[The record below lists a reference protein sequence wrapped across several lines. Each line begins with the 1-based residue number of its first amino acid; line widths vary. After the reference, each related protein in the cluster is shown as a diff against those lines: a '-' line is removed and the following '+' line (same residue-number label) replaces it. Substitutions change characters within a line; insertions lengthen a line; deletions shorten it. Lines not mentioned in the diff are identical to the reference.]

1 MMRLTIR
8 DVRKMKNNGK
18 PIVMLT
24 AYDATSARLAE
35 LSHVPMIL
43 VGDTLGMVV
52 QGHDSTIP
60 VKLEHMIYH
69 CSIVVRV
76 TKKPL
81 IVGDLPFMTYSISPE
96 QALENAG
103 RLMQDGGV
111 SCVKLEG
118 GEHMATTVK
127 RIVDSGIPVMG
138 HIGLTPQSVN
148 QFGGFRVQGKQL
160 DSARQLIHDAR
171 AIQEAGA
178 FSIVL
183 ELVPSRLAKLITKIL
198 DIPTIG
204 IGAGVHCDGQVQVFH
219 DILALFDDFI
229 PRHTKRYTNI
239 GDMMQSA
246 IGQYRDEVENHQF
259 PTSDNSFSMD
269 DDVIGTLQK
278 EFGI

>member
-1 MMRLTIR
+1 MRLTIR
-8 DVRKMKNNGK
+8 DVRKMKNNGN
-18 PIVMLT
+18 PLVMLT

-35 LSHVPMIL
+35 KAGVPMIL

-69 CSIVVRV
+69 CSIVARV
-76 TKKPL
+76 TQKPL

-103 RLMQDGGV
+103 HLMQDGGV

-118 GEHMATTVK
+118 GEHMAPTVD
-127 RIVDSGIPVMG
+127 RIVHSGIPVMG

-160 DSARQLIHDAR
+160 DSARQLIRDALM
-171 AIQEAGA
+171 IQDAGA

-183 ELVPSRLAKLITKIL
+183 ELVPSRLAKLISELL

-219 DILALFDDFI
+219 DILALFEDFI
-229 PRHTKRYTNI
+229 PRHTKRYSHI
-239 GDMMQSA
+239 GDMIQSA
-246 IGQYRDEVENHQF
+246 LTTYRTEVEERAF
-259 PTSDNSFSMD
+259 PTKENGFSMD
-269 DDVIGTLQK
+269 DVVIETLYK
-278 EFGI
+278 EFGK

>member
-1 MMRLTIR
+1 MRLTIR
-8 DVRKMKNNGK
+8 DVRKMKNNGN
-18 PIVMLT
+18 PLVMLT

-35 LSHVPMIL
+35 KASVPILL

-52 QGHDSTIP
+52 QGHESTIP

-69 CSIVVRV
+69 CSIVARV
-76 TKKPL
+76 TEKPL

-103 RLMQDGGV
+103 RLMQDGAV

-118 GEHMATTVK
+118 GEHMAPTVQ
-127 RIVDSGIPVMG
+127 RIVESGIPVMG

-148 QFGGFRVQGKQL
+148 QFGGFRVQGKQVE
-160 DSARQLIHDAR
+160 SARQLIQDALQ
-171 AIQEAGA
+171 IQEAGA

-183 ELVPSRLAKLITKIL
+183 ELVPSRLAKLITELL

-219 DILALFDDFI
+219 DILALFDDFV
-229 PRHTKRYTNI
+229 PRHTKRYIQI
-239 GDMMQSA
+239 GEMMLSA
-246 IGQYRDEVENHQF
+246 ISDYRHEVEAREF
-259 PTSDNSFSMD
+259 PTKDNSFSIE
-269 DDVIGTLQK
+269 DDVIETLKK
-278 EFGI
+278 EFAT

>member
-1 MMRLTIR
+1 MRLTIR
-8 DVRKMKNNGK
+8 DVRTMKNKGK
-18 PIVMLT
+18 PLVMLT
-24 AYDATSARLAE
+24 AYDATSARIAE
-35 LSHVPMIL
+35 MCDVPMIL

-60 VKLEHMIYH
+60 VTLAHMIYH
-69 CSIVVRV
+69 SAIVVRV
-76 TKKPL
+76 TQKPL

-118 GEHMATTVK
+118 GAHMASTVK
-127 RIVDSGIPVMG
+127 RIVESGIPVMG

-160 DSARQLIHDAR
+160 ESARQLIRDAQ

-229 PRHTKRYTNI
+229 PRHTKRYLNV
-239 GDMMQSA
+239 GDMMRSA
-246 IGQYRDEVENHQF
+246 INDYRVEVENREF
-259 PTSDNSFSMD
+259 PTVDNSFSME
-269 DDVIGTLQK
+269 DDVIETLQK
-278 EFGI
+278 EFST

>member
-1 MMRLTIR
+1 MRLTIR

-18 PIVMLT
+18 PLVMLT

-35 LSHVPMIL
+35 LSEVPMIL

-60 VKLEHMIYH
+60 VRLEHMIYH
-69 CSIVVRV
+69 CAIVVRV
-76 TKKPL
+76 TTKPL

-118 GEHMATTVK
+118 GERMAPTVK

-160 DSARQLIHDAR
+160 DSARQLIQDAKM
-171 AIQEAGA
+171 IQAAGA
-178 FSIVL
+178 FAVVL
-183 ELVPSRLAKLITKIL
+183 ELVPSRLAKLITQIL

-239 GDMMQSA
+239 GDMMRQA
-246 IGQYRDEVENHQF
+246 ITEYRTEVENHQF
-259 PTSDNSFSMD
+259 PTDANSFTMD
-269 DDVIGTLQK
+269 DDVIESLHK
-278 EFGI
+278 EFGD

>member
-1 MMRLTIR
+1 MRLTIR
-8 DVRKMKNNGK
+8 DVRNLKNKGK
-18 PIVMLT
+18 PLVMLT
-24 AYDATSARLAE
+24 AYDATSARMAE
-35 LSHVPMIL
+35 MSEVPMIL

-60 VKLEHMIYH
+60 VTLEHMIYH

-76 TKKPL
+76 TQKPL

-103 RLMQDGGV
+103 RLMQDSGV

-118 GEHMATTVK
+118 GERMASTVK
-127 RIVDSGIPVMG
+127 RIVESGIPVMG

-160 DSARQLIHDAR
+160 DSARQLIRDAQ
-171 AIQEAGA
+171 AIQDAGA

-183 ELVPSRLAKLITKIL
+183 ELVPSRLAKLITEIL

-239 GDMMQSA
+239 GDMMRSA
-246 IGQYRDEVENHQF
+246 ITEYRTDVEKHEF
-259 PTSDNSFSMD
+259 PTSENSFTMEG
-269 DDVIGTLQK
+269 DVIDTLQK
-278 EFGI
+278 EFST

>member
-1 MMRLTIR
+1 MRLTIR
-8 DVRKMKNNGK
+8 DIRKMKNNGK
-18 PIVMLT
+18 PLVMLT
-24 AYDATSARLAE
+24 AYDATSAGLAE
-35 LSHVPMIL
+35 KANIPMIL

-76 TKKPL
+76 TKKTL

-103 RLMQDGGV
+103 RLMQEGGV

-118 GEHMATTVK
+118 GVRMAPTVK
-127 RIVDSGIPVMG
+127 RIVESGIPVMG

-148 QFGGFRVQGKQL
+148 QFGGFRVQGKQIE
-160 DSARQLIHDAR
+160 SARQLIADAI

-183 ELVPSRLAKLITKIL
+183 ELVPTRLAQLITQLL

-204 IGAGVHCDGQVQVFH
+204 IGAGVGCDGQVQVFH
-219 DILALFDDFI
+219 DILALFDGFI
-229 PRHTKRYTNI
+229 PRHTKRYADI
-239 GDMMQSA
+239 GGMMLSA
-246 IGQYRDEVENHQF
+246 IENYRDEVESHEF
-259 PTSDNSFSMD
+259 PTADNSFSMD
-269 DDVIGTLQK
+269 DEVIESLQK
-278 EFGI
+278 EFGS

>member
-1 MMRLTIR
+1 MRLTIR
-8 DVRKMKNNGK
+8 DIRKMKNQGK
-18 PIVMLT
+18 PLVMLT
-24 AYDATSARLAE
+24 AYDATSARMAE
-35 LSHVPMIL
+35 MSGVPIIL

-52 QGHDSTIP
+52 QGHQSTIP

-76 TKKPL
+76 TQKPL
-81 IVGDLPFMTYSISPE
+81 IVGDLPFMTYSINPE

-111 SCVKLEG
+111 SCIKLEG
-118 GEHMATTVK
+118 GERMASTVK
-127 RIVDSGIPVMG
+127 RIVDAGIPVMG

-160 DSARQLIHDAR
+160 DSARQLIRDAQ
-171 AIQEAGA
+171 AIQDAGA
-178 FSIVL
+178 FSVVL
-183 ELVPSRLAKLITKIL
+183 ELVPSQLAQLITEIL

-239 GDMMQSA
+239 GDMIRSA
-246 IGQYRDEVENHQF
+246 IAQYRTEVENHEF
-259 PTSDNSFSMD
+259 PTAENSFTID
-269 DDVIGTLQK
+269 NDVIDMLQE
-278 EFGI
+278 EFNP

>member
-1 MMRLTIR
+1 MRLTIR
-8 DVRKMKNNGK
+8 DVRTMKNKGK
-18 PIVMLT
+18 PLVMLT
-24 AYDATSARLAE
+24 AYDATSARMAE
-35 LSHVPMIL
+35 MCDVPMIL

-60 VKLEHMIYH
+60 VTLEHMIYH
-69 CSIVVRV
+69 SSIVVRV
-76 TKKPL
+76 TQKPL

-96 QALENAG
+96 QALGNAG
-103 RLMQDGGV
+103 RLMQEGGV

-118 GEHMATTVK
+118 GVRMAPTVK
-127 RIVDSGIPVMG
+127 RIVESGIPVMG

-160 DSARQLIHDAR
+160 ESARQLIRDAQ

-178 FSIVL
+178 FSVVL

-239 GDMMQSA
+239 GEMMRSA
-246 IGQYRDEVENHQF
+246 ITDYRVEVESHEF
-259 PTSDNSFSMD
+259 PTSENSFTME
-269 DDVIGTLQK
+269 DDVIETLQK
-278 EFGI
+278 EFST